1 MSALTIRDEV
11 HLAWRGILARA
22 GCRPDMVDALVLELD
37 QACEGHGGRL
47 PRIVRPADPNS
58 VALAPLPAPGDAT
71 AGLAAAR
78 AELQATRARLTPP
91 ETAPE
96 ALPPLPIPEES

>member
-1 MSALTIRDEV
+1 MTALTIRDEV

-37 QACEGHGGRL
+37 QACDGHGARL
-47 PRIVRPADPNS
+47 PRGVRPQDPNA

-71 AGLAAAR
+71 AGAQAVRAALRPYSGPDDR
-78 AELQATRARLTPP
+78 ADRTPATRLPEPP
-91 ETAPE
+91 EEP
-96 ALPPLPIPEES
+96 

>member
-37 QACEGHGGRL
+37 QACEGHGARL
-47 PRIVRPADPNS
+47 PRGVRPADPNAVS
-58 VALAPLPAPGDAT
+58 LAPLPEPGDAT
-71 AGLAAAR
+71 TGAAYAR
-78 AELQATRARLTPP
+78 AELQAARARNTPP
-91 ETAPE
+91 QAPSE
-96 ALPPLPIPEES
+96 PIPPLPNPEN